1 MGGGNINKK
10 VFAAVALLFMVL
22 FSFQLAEPVSA
33 LKLVDKGTKFIS
45 SEQFGDMKIS
55 WKTYKFNRNY
65 LKIYST
71 TYIKNPD
78 TGRYVVSWH
87 HVITL
92 SKVSRKR
99 IKIKDWTDS
108 ELAPGTI
115 ISYDRTRLSA
125 YRYYWSFYRSQIH

>member
-1 MGGGNINKK
+1 
-10 VFAAVALLFMVL
+10 MVL

-87 HVITL
+87 HFITL

-108 ELAPGTI
+108 ELAPATI

-125 YRYYWSFYRSQIH
+125 YRYYWSFYRAQIH